1 MSGRLLMVL
10 GVMGLAAGPA
20 AAATR
25 VGVVQASI
33 TIVESCRT
41 EVSTRQGAAKAQTQ
55 CRYGQ
60 PVKVERVSTQ
70 APGKVS
76 PDRLVITY

>member
-1 MSGRLLMVL
+1 MSGRLLMLL

-25 VGVVQASI
+25 IGVVQASI

-41 EVSTRQGAAKAQTQ
+41 EVSSRQGSAKAQTQ
-55 CRYGQ
+55 CRFGQ
-60 PVKVERVSTQ
+60 PVKVER
-70 APGKVS
+70 APAPEPGKTS
-76 PDRLVITY
+76 PDRLVVTY